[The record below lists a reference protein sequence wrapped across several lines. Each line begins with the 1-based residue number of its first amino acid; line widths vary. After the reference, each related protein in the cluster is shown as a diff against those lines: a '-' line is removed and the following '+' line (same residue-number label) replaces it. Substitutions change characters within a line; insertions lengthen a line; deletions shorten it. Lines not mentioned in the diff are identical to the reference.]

1 MVGGGAASGGATLG
15 VCLHQCNEEG
25 WPRLGKG
32 WGVAAALVRLRGG
45 RDASCLGCSCGAL
58 RLHLWVDGA

>member
-1 MVGGGAASGGATLG
+1 MG

-32 WGVAAALVRLRGG
+32 WGVAAALMRLRGG